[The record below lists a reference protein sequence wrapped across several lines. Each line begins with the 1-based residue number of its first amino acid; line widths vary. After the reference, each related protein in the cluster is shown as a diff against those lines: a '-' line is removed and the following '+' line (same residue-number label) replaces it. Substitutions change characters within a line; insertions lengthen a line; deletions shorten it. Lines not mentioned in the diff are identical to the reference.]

1 MADTDISADGRKNT
15 ADRNRWVTVG
25 CHQNVGEH
33 GGCRRLS
40 VGTGNGDRRIVVA
53 HDLSK
58 QFSTGQH
65 RNAGSFGSGKFRVVR
80 VDRCGVNDKVDARN
94 DVFRLL
100 AVENLCAKR
109 SQVAGQVTFLCIGT
123 GNRKIFF

>member
-15 ADRNRWVTVG
+15 ADRNSRIAVSG
-25 CHQNVGEH
+25 HQNVGEH
-33 GGCRRLS
+33 RSCCRLS
-40 VGTGNGDRRIVVA
+40 VCTGNGDRCIVVA

-65 RNAGSFGSGKFRVVR
+65 RNTGSFGGGKFRVVR

-94 DVFRLL
+94 DIFRLL

-109 SQVAGQVTFLCIGT
+109 SQVAGQVTFFCIGT
-123 GNRKIFF
+123 GNCKAFF

>member
-15 ADRNRWVTVG
+15 ADRNGRITVG

-33 GGCRRLS
+33 GGCRCLS
-40 VGTGNGDRRIVVA
+40 VGTGNGDRCIVVA
-53 HDLSK
+53 HDLSE
-58 QFSTGQH
+58 QLGTGQH
-65 RNAGSFGSGKFRVVR
+65 RNAGSFGSGKLRVVR
-80 VDRCGVNDKVDARN
+80 VDRCSINDKVDARN
-94 DVFRLL
+94 DIFRLL

-109 SQVAGQVTFLCIGT
+109 SQVAGQVTFLCIGA

>member
-1 MADTDISADGRKNT
+1 M
-15 ADRNRWVTVG
+15 
-25 CHQNVGEH
+25 
-33 GGCRRLS
+33 
-40 VGTGNGDRRIVVA
+40 GTGNGDRRIVVA

-65 RNAGSFGSGKFRVVR
+65 RNTGSFGGGKFRVVR
-80 VDRCGVNDKVDARN
+80 VDRGGVNDKVDARN
-94 DVFRLL
+94 DIFRLL